1 MNDKKGYEL
10 IIRGGAYGNRRR
22 NIWERRKVEID

>member
-10 IIRGGAYGNRRR
+10 ITRGGAYGNRRR
-22 NIWERRKVEID
+22 KRRKVEID